1 MLPFSRSSF
10 TFPIQVRVVHDGDP
24 IFPKEVAK
32 AMEAFM
38 EAQADEDGIT
48 YDELRAVDRRSSI
61 MLWPGALRYLII

>member
-1 MLPFSRSSF
+1 M
-10 TFPIQVRVVHDGDP
+10 HDGDP